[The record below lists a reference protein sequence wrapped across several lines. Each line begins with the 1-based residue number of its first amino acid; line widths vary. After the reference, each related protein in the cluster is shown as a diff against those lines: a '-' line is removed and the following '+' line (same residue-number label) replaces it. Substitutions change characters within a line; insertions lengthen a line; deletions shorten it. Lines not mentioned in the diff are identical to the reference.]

1 MMRPSRADACRQRA
15 GGVEDAGEIDGDD
28 VVPFVHREL
37 LHRGDVLDTG
47 VIDHDID
54 AAEGAFGIAH
64 HRLDLPDVAQVGVV
78 IAGDLAQ
85 RGDFSPGVA
94 AVAEA
99 IEHQLGACLRQH
111 FGDPKP
117 MPLVEPVTS
126 AVLPSKFILLLLQ
139 SGLRQCRSHRTWQ

>member
-1 MMRPSRADACRQRA
+1 MLDA
-15 GGVEDAGEIDGDD
+15 
-28 VVPFVHREL
+28 
-37 LHRGDVLDTG
+37 G

-85 RGDFSPGVA
+85 RGDFSPRVA

-99 IEHQLGACLRQH
+99 IEDHLRARLRQL
-111 FGDPKP
+111 FGDP
-117 MPLVEPVTS
+117 
-126 AVLPSKFILLLLQ
+126 
-139 SGLRQCRSHRTWQ
+139 

>member
-1 MMRPSRADACRQRA
+1 M
-15 GGVEDAGEIDGDD
+15 EDAGEIDGENI
-28 VVPFVHREL
+28 VPFVHREL
-37 LHRGDVLDTG
+37 LHRGHVLDAG

-54 AAEGAFGIAH
+54 AAEGAFGIVH

-99 IEHQLGACLRQH
+99 IEDHLRARLSQH
-111 FGDPKP
+111 FGDP
-117 MPLVEPVTS
+117 
-126 AVLPSKFILLLLQ
+126 
-139 SGLRQCRSHRTWQ
+139 